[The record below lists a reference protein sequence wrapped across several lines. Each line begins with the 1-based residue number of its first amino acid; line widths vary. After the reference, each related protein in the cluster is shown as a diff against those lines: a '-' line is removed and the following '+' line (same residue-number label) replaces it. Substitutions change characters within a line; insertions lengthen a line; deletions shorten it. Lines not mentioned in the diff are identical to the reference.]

1 MINPNWL
8 EDHQASQAARAAADA
23 EQAAKIGAYKIPEG
37 KDYLAGLDAPGLSRE
52 EESNRTFAPLLDFLD
67 LNKPEQKDEIIG
79 FMMFMYQEDG
89 QFFYKNDCTRQY
101 IVIDR
106 TGKVVREQAEALFCY
121 DMSSEDEL
129 QQHMAEMEGMDA
141 GGDPEAGKEES
152 RVVGGGYKEGV
163 SYRSAYWGKTFRV
176 VKIHDPYTA
185 IPWSEWAVTV
195 QWEDG
200 STSTHCTPLDKKDT
214 VIG

>member
-1 MINPNWL
+1 
-8 EDHQASQAARAAADA
+8 
-23 EQAAKIGAYKIPEG
+23 
-37 KDYLAGLDAPGLSRE
+37 
-52 EESNRTFAPLLDFLD
+52 
-67 LNKPEQKDEIIG
+67 
-79 FMMFMYQEDG
+79 MFMYQEDG

-121 DMSSEDEL
+121 DMDE
-129 QQHMAEMEGMDA
+129 GN
-141 GGDPEAGKEES
+141 DPEAGKEES

-195 QWEDG
+195 EWEDG